1 MRIVDK
7 LFASAPHQN
16 FTLVNN
22 YLCLFNS
29 PAREEVKFL
38 PLSLS
43 YVKEAYHASFV
54 FGIQSREYAEVVEKI
69 IHSRVPEWKKVNYP
83 WMFIRAL
90 ERWVMGLRGYTGLRI
105 LCGFDSFMD
114 VYREFLDS
122 FEYFGLRTP
131 CDQEPSE
138 VELRECHARMVKAL
152 RPYVMASI
160 RAKKR
165 ILPVRA
171 RRLASLGQ
179 PL

>member
-1 MRIVDK
+1 MRIIDR
-7 LFASAPHQN
+7 LFASTPHQN
-16 FTLVNN
+16 FTLVDN

-43 YVKEAYHASFV
+43 YVKEAYNARFA
-54 FGIQSREYAEVVEKI
+54 FGVESREYAEVVENI
-69 IHSRVPEWKKVNYP
+69 VNSRASEWKKVNYP

-90 ERWVMGLRGYTGLRI
+90 ERWLMGFREYTGHRI
-105 LCGFDSFMD
+105 LCGFDSFMA
-114 VYREFLDS
+114 VYRDFLDS
-122 FEYFGLRTP
+122 IEYYGLRTP

-152 RPYVMASI
+152 RPHLMASVH
-160 RAKKR
+160 AKKR
-165 ILPVRA
+165 IPLERA
-171 RRLASLGQ
+171 RRMAGLGQ